1 MSDPSRR
8 DVLRGAG
15 LAAMASMPVITSSA
29 GLAGGEVPERP
40 RGVHIAYGPDPAST
54 MTVGWSGPPATGPVV
69 RYGEPGAPKTTVSA
83 ESTPVPGK
91 GFVTYAARLIG
102 LDSQT
107 TYEYEVDLD
116 GATRGPFTFETA
128 PDSGDSFRVTAVGDH
143 GIADPDNPGQ
153 RANTDD
159 PERVMDAAF
168 GQDPAF
174 QLLVGDIS
182 YANGKPSTWELY
194 FDTFEEYFAR
204 HPFMTVPGNH
214 EAEPGTGLAQ
224 YDGRLNDLMPTYDP
238 RGADDL
244 QHEPRWYDFHY
255 GNAAFIGLSTTTD
268 ACGDVGRAEEYI
280 PIYDPRCELDG
291 QTYGEA
297 QEQYLREALQRA
309 EADDDVTWK
318 VVYFHGPFWTD
329 SPDHAPRRDL
339 RKRWGTLFDEY
350 DVDLVLSGDNHVWER
365 TKPIRSRPDQDDYGA
380 DDAWEWD
387 ETDVGTTFVT
397 NGTGGTS
404 HYAFASP
411 EPSDFLARRT
421 NEHFGV
427 AQLDVGEAAIEV
439 SYVTQDGSVADRFR
453 IQKDAEGRP
462 VQRGNDDAVATG
474 LQLSGTRT
482 DDGRLFTAGQT
493 NQVDLTVEASE
504 SVAVRDRIPAS
515 WEVLGGDLDRSR
527 AGGAVEPADGDTKW
541 VYLDADD
548 GSATYFVEAPEG
560 PEQTGQYA
568 FGPFQARPAD
578 GETGW
583 QVVSGTEGEATV
595 VGASQSTFGL

>member
-15 LAAMASMPVITSSA
+15 LAAMASMPVLTSSS
-29 GLAGGEVPERP
+29 GLAGGEVPDRP

-54 MTVGWSGPPATGPVV
+54 MNVGWSGPPATEAVV
-69 RYGEPGAPKTTVSA
+69 RYGEVGDPKATRSA
-83 ESTPVPGK
+83 EVSSVPGK
-91 GFVTYAARLIG
+91 RFVTYVANLTG
-102 LDSQT
+102 LDPAT
-107 TYEYEVDLD
+107 EYEYEVSLD

-128 PDSGDSFRVTAVGDH
+128 ADATDGFRVTAVGDH

-159 PERVMDAAF
+159 PERVMAAAF
-168 GQDPAF
+168 DREPAF
-174 QLLVGDIS
+174 QILAGDIA

-194 FDTFEEYFAR
+194 FDTFEAYFAE

-224 YDGRLNDLMPTYDP
+224 YDRRLNDLMPTYDP
-238 RGADDL
+238 LDADDL
-244 QHEPRWYDFHY
+244 QHEQRWYDVHY
-255 GNAAFIGLSTTTD
+255 GNAAFVGLSTTTD
-268 ACGDVGRAEEYI
+268 ACGDVGRGEEYV
-280 PIYDPRCELDG
+280 PLYDPRCEAGG

-297 QEQYLREALQRA
+297 QEQFLREALERA
-309 EADDDVTWK
+309 QEDDDVTWT

-339 RKRWGTLFDEY
+339 RARWGPLFDEF

-365 TKPIRSRPDQDDYGA
+365 TKPIRARPGQDDYGVA
-380 DDAWEWD
+380 DAWEWD

-421 NEHFGV
+421 NHYFGV
-427 AQLDVGEAAIEV
+427 TQMDFSADAIEV
-439 SYVTQDGSVADRFR
+439 RYVTTAGTVADAFR
-453 IQKDAEGRP
+453 IEKDAEGRSIQ
-462 VQRGNDDAVATG
+462 VGDDDAVAKS

-482 DDGRLFTAGQT
+482 DDGRVFTGGPT
-493 NQVDLTVEASE
+493 NQLDVIVDASE
-504 SVAVRDRIPAS
+504 AVAVRDRVPAA
-515 WEVLGGDLDRSR
+515 WTVVGGDLDTARPN
-527 AGGAVEPADGDTKW
+527 GPVEPAADDTKW
-541 VYLDADD
+541 VYLDAD
-548 GSATYFVEAPEG
+548 GGTATYFVEAPSS
-560 PEQTGQYA
+560 PDQTGQYT
-568 FGPFQARPAD
+568 FGPFQARPTD

-583 QVVSGTEGEATV
+583 QVVQGTTGEATV
-595 VGASQSTFGL
+595 VGIDQNSLV